1 MKITRREFAASALS
15 AAVLPSALAA
25 SAAEDGLRLRFLGT
39 GAADWNGPD
48 ERGECRRL
56 TSALLDG
63 KILIDLTPGDLEMLP
78 AGVRPDVIFYTHSHG
93 DHYNPASA
101 LRLGIGKAYV
111 HASWAEGARR
121 DFADAAAQLKLDSP
135 EVIGLKTGESATER
149 GISLTICPAPLAP
162 AYDGLEVVL

>member
-1 MKITRREFAASALS
+1 
-15 AAVLPSALAA
+15 
-25 SAAEDGLRLRFLGT
+25 
-39 GAADWNGPD
+39 
-48 ERGECRRL
+48 
-56 TSALLDG
+56 
-63 KILIDLTPGDLEMLP
+63 MLP